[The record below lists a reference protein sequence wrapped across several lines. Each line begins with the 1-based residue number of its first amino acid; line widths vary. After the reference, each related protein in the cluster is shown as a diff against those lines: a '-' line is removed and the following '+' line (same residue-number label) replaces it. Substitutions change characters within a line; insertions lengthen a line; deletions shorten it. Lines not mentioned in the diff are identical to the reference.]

1 MEEKSNKTLWIIVG
15 VVILVIL
22 GYLMY
27 LDLRSTDEETTTIV
41 TNFEECAR
49 AGFPVS
55 EGTPRECTA
64 ENGLVYTEVTTNVS
78 ETSEEGMLNSN
89 LESDLDLEEPLG
101 K

>member
-1 MEEKSNKTLWIIVG
+1 MEEKSNKTLWIVVG
-15 VVILVIL
+15 IVILAIL

-27 LDLRSTDEETTTIV
+27 LDLKSEDEETTTIV

-64 ENGLVYTEVTTNVS
+64 DNGLVYKEEALN
-78 ETSEEGMLNSN
+78 TSENIPEDTTEFFEG
-89 LESDLDLEEPLG
+89 EPLG

>member
-1 MEEKSNKTLWIIVG
+1 MEEKSNKTVWIIVG

-41 TNFEECAR
+41 TNFEDCAR
-49 AGFPVS
+49 AGYPVTD
-55 EGTPRECTA
+55 GTPRECTA
-64 ENGLVYTEVTTNVS
+64 ENGLVYKEATINTPETLPEYTENP
-78 ETSEEGMLNSN
+78 N
-89 LESDLDLEEPLG
+89 LEEPLG